1 MPVRAFVE
9 LLVALKGTISVALR
23 RARPTTLAA
32 GGLVVALFAVGGLY
46 VAASGSDSS
55 GTAGDRGDDH
65 GAVSTGPGSGEGD
78 RSDGPAAVDAEA
90 RWLEDGEASQAAA
103 DVDPDGAGGSGDD
116 AVDGGSTDAPAGGRD
131 AGGEPLAQA
140 AAPSSTSP
148 STSSSPSGSTST
160 TLSGAAPTTTQGTGT
175 TTTAPP
181 TSSDG
186 GLFDGLLELLG
197 LG

>member
-78 RSDGPAAVDAEA
+78 RSDGPAAVDGVA
-90 RWLEDGEASQAAA
+90 GQPAAQ
-103 DVDPDGAGGSGDD
+103 VDPDGAGGSLDD
-116 AVDGGSTDAPAGGRD
+116 APGEGSTDVPAGGRD